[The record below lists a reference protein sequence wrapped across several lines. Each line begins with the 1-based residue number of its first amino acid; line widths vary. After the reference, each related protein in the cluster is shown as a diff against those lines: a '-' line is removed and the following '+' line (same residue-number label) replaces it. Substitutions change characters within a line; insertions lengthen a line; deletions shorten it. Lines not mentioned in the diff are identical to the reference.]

1 MKKSLLSLSL
11 LLMVAATTTQ
21 AQENRKSLKK
31 KEKVEVAP
39 AKSVDV
45 VKFKEETFDFGT
57 IKEGE
62 KAEHVFEFVNTGKTP
77 VTIQSVNSSC
87 GCTSPSW
94 SKEPVAPKKKGQVTV
109 NYRTTVGPIN
119 RQVTVNTD
127 AGAKVLK
134 ITGTVVAKPATSVP
148 ESKSAIKAN

>member
-11 LLMVAATTTQ
+11 LLVVAATTTQ

-31 KEKVEVAP
+31 KDKVEAAASP
-39 AKSVDV
+39 ADV
-45 VKFKEETFDFGT
+45 IKFKEETFDFGT
-57 IKEGE
+57 IVEGD
-62 KAEHVFEFVNTGKTP
+62 KAEHVFEFVNAGKAP
-77 VTIQSVNSSC
+77 ITIQSVNSSC
-87 GCTSPSW
+87 GCTTPAW

-109 NYRTTVGPIN
+109 NYRTSVGPIN

-127 AGAKVLK
+127 AGTKVLK
-134 ITGTVVAKPATSVP
+134 ITGTVVPKPATSVP